1 MDPFNVENED
11 EYLTRVVIDVSTR
24 TFRMYSNEGE
34 VREIDCDTTEDFMNI
49 LAFIRDFQEVGLLDS
64 DIVFYSEP
72 AVTT

>member
-1 MDPFNVENED
+1 MDEFLSGPED